1 MEQAT
6 LSEYQDALR
15 YLLLYVMHH
24 PKPNPTKS
32 AIGECRVLWA
42 LPKLVDIVAKGHG
55 DPSAVEHEAIRTQMC
70 SQCEYQDA
78 DGYCPLRASGDCCLS
93 REEGRVIAVI
103 RRTLQRQ
110 GVAPDSRI
118 IEEAKS

>member
-1 MEQAT
+1 MEHAT

-15 YLLLYVMHH
+15 DLLLYVMHH
-24 PKPNPTKS
+24 PKLYPTKS
-32 AIGECRVLWA
+32 GAGECRVLWA
-42 LPKLVDIVAKGHG
+42 LPKLVDLVAKGHS
-55 DPSAVEHEAIRTQMC
+55 DPLAVEHEAIRTQIC

-78 DGYCPLRASGDCCLS
+78 NGYCPLRTSGDCCLS

-110 GVAPDSRI
+110 DVAP
-118 IEEAKS
+118 K